1 MKELLKCCYELVSDK
16 EKKFTILNGGNEEAK
31 ESTERF
37 LGALTKEEKEESMS
51 EKFDYLDE

>member
-1 MKELLKCCYELVSDK
+1 MSDK
-16 EKKFTILNGGNEEAK
+16 EKKFIILDGGNEEAR

-37 LGALTKEEKEESMS
+37 LEALTKEEKEESMS